1 MDVCITCGQ
10 ELAIMERNRAECW
23 ECRDRANESYSEDGE
38 DDLSGYVFAVTAE
51 VKTTKLP
58 LSEDHSR

>member
-23 ECRDRANESYSEDGE
+23 ECQDCANESYSDDEDE
-38 DDLSGYVFAVTAE
+38 ELVVYEFLAPNNFKNTN
-51 VKTTKLP
+51 LP
-58 LSEDHSR
+58 MTIEQS